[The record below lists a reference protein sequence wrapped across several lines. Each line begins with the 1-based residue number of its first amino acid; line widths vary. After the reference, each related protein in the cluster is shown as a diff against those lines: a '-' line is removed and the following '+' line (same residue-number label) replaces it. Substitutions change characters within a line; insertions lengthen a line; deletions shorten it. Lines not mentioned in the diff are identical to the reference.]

1 MFKISTRG
9 QYALLIMTEL
19 AESDPERYVPLK
31 LLSHRHNLSKK
42 YLEQIFIQLSKS
54 GLVVALR
61 GNNGGYKLSRKP
73 EEYTAGEILRVMEG
87 DLVPASIFESNVVK
101 DQGNQDFWTNF
112 ETAINSYVD
121 SVTLDKIVA
130 QNQNGEYLYTI

>member
-19 AESDPERYVPLK
+19 AESDPEKYVPLK

-54 GLVVALR
+54 GLVVALC

>member
-1 MFKISTRG
+1 M
-9 QYALLIMTEL
+9 
-19 AESDPERYVPLK
+19 
-31 LLSHRHNLSKK
+31 
-42 YLEQIFIQLSKS
+42 SKS